1 MGSMLLARRNL
12 GKHLCT
18 QDLVGSITL
27 SVFHRTA
34 IAGREIIDIVVS
46 RLTAVCARLTV
57 F

>member
-27 SVFHRTA
+27 SVFHGTA
-34 IAGREIIDIVVS
+34 IARREIIDIVVG
-46 RLTAVCARLTV
+46 RLTAFRARLTV